1 MDPVVFYYNHR
12 KGRVKTEVM
21 KILIADSLEEFCSAL
36 SDILGGKHQ
45 VCTTSEGPEA
55 LRLLHSFRPDILV
68 LDLMLPGLDGI
79 TLLQRAHA
87 QNIHPSVLAT
97 TRYSSN
103 YIVHACS
110 QLSVDYMMMKPCDI
124 DATVA
129 RICDLAQQI
138 PSSAAP
144 RPEARTLISNIL
156 LQLGI
161 ATKLRGYTY
170 LREAILQMRQDPG
183 QSITKEIYPAAAA
196 VSPGATAIQAERSIR
211 TAIHGA
217 WRTRDDAVWQLYFP
231 PDDSGS
237 VPRPTNAAFI
247 CRLADYLNLH
257 AQQPP
262 LE

>member
-1 MDPVVFYYNHR
+1 M
-12 KGRVKTEVM
+12 
-21 KILIADSLEEFCSAL
+21 
-36 SDILGGKHQ
+36 
-45 VCTTSEGPEA
+45 
-55 LRLLHSFRPDILV
+55 
-68 LDLMLPGLDGI
+68 MLPGLDGI

-87 QNIHPSVLAT
+87 QNIRPAVLAI
-97 TRYSSN
+97 TRYSSD

-129 RICDLAQQI
+129 RICDLARQASG
-138 PSSAAP
+138 PAAP
-144 RPEARTLISNIL
+144 RPDARTLVSNIL

-170 LREAILQMRQDPG
+170 LREAILQMRKDPG

-196 VSPGATAIQAERSIR
+196 ASPGATAIQAERSIR

-217 WRTRDDAVWQLYFP
+217 WHKRDDAVWQLYFP
-231 PDDSGS
+231 PDDSGL
-237 VPRPTNAAFI
+237 VPRPTNATFI

-257 AQQPP
+257 AAQGP